1 VIKKHTQP
9 VAVSPHRN
17 SLLAP
22 EFVKIEK
29 NLNTLG
35 FFTPAKHKGEKSRE
49 KIITMRRELAGKVV
63 EAQAVIL
70 PSAKYGLPTAA
81 DLDKYLA
88 FHKLVENIRIRS
100 GQIVNPVGFTSAQ
113 LMNILGMR
121 NSGCWRSSENVDF

>member
-1 VIKKHTQP
+1 MKHISGVGLLPTQTP
-9 VAVSPHRN
+9 QV
-17 SLLAP
+17 AP

-35 FFTPAKHKGEKSRE
+35 FFTPAKHKGHKSQE
-49 KIITMRRELAGKVV
+49 KIITMRRELGGKLI

-88 FHKLVENIRIRS
+88 FHKLIEDIRIRS
-100 GQIVNPVGFTSAQ
+100 GQIINPVGFTPVQ
-113 LMNILGMR
+113 LTNILGMR
-121 NSGCWRSSENVDF
+121 NSGNNYQDIA